1 MNPTDVISQAEVEQR
16 IVMLTEQLDEQTTLF
31 SSISEDRAEA
41 ESAYRYAFA
50 RGIVEQAGK
59 VPVATKEAVAHL
71 RSPEAFRQWKIL
83 EAREKAT
90 QQKLMAIRAQLEA
103 LRTIAANV
111 RALTR

>member
-1 MNPTDVISQAEVEQR
+1 MADVITQADVEQR
-16 IVMLTEQLDEQTTLF
+16 IIRITDALDEQTELF
-31 SSISEDRAEA
+31 AELSAGRADAEA
-41 ESAYRYAFA
+41 EYKYAYSRA
-50 RGIVEQAGK
+50 IVEQAGK

-71 RSPEAFRQWKIL
+71 RSPDSFRRWKLL

-90 QQKLMAIRAQLEA
+90 QQKLTSLRSQLEA